1 MLKTLLKKQMAEIF
15 RNYFY
20 DPKKNKMRS
29 KGATAMYIALYVL
42 LMAGLLGG
50 MFALLAVG
58 ICAPMA
64 AAGVGWLYYLVM
76 GLIAVLLGAF
86 GSVFSTYSSLYLSK
100 DNDLLLSMPI
110 PVRYVMASR
119 LLGVYL
125 LGLMYSGVATVPAVI
140 VYWIV
145 APVTAGTIVGGVLT
159 VLLVSVIVMVLSC
172 LLGWVVARIS
182 LKLKNKSFVTVI
194 LSLAFLAAYYFV
206 YYKAQ
211 GLITLLAENAAVYG
225 AKIRGSAYLLYLFG
239 SVGAGDWL
247 AMLIV
252 TLSQAALLAL
262 TLWVIAR
269 SFLKIATATGSVKKV
284 RFEHRAVRA
293 QSVQRALCQKEL
305 RRFTASPNYML
316 NCGLGIVMLPAAGIA
331 LLIKGRALAQLLD
344 DAFGAGAD
352 IVPVLLCAALCLLAS
367 MNDMAAPS
375 VSLEGRQ
382 LWLAQSLPVTPWQV
396 LRAKLDMQLLL
407 TGVPV
412 LFCALCAVIVLP
424 GGAAEMALAV
434 VAALLYT
441 LLSALGGARARAQDA
456 EPDVDQRD
464 HAHQAGR
471 QRDARALCQLVL
483 CHRARRAV
491 LPVRQIFERSG
502 VSGHFRRR
510 HGGRLC
516 AAAALAQAARH
527 AHLRCAVSEKQE
539 TASVRLDRGGFL
551 LCVSVTARA
560 RAQRTRAP

>member
-29 KGATAMYIALYVL
+29 KGATIAYIALYAL
-42 LMAGLLGG
+42 LMVGLLGG
-50 MFALLAVG
+50 IFALMAVG
-58 ICAPMA
+58 LCGPLVE
-64 AAGVGWLYYLVM
+64 AGMDWLYYLLI
-76 GLIAVLLGAF
+76 GLIAVLLGTF

-110 PVRYVMASR
+110 PVRCVMASR

-125 LGLMYSGVATVPAVI
+125 LGLMYAAVVIVPGVI
-140 VYWIV
+140 VYWIT
-145 APVTAGTIVGGVLT
+145 APVTAGAIVGGVLM

-182 LKLKNKSFVTVI
+182 LKLKNKSFITVI
-194 LSLAFLAAYYFV
+194 LSLLFLAAYYFV

-211 GLITLLAENAAVYG
+211 ALITLLVENAAVYG
-225 AKIRGSAYLLYLFG
+225 MKIRGSAYLLYLFG
-239 SVGAGDWL
+239 CVGAGDWL

-252 TLSQAALLAL
+252 TVTQALLLAL
-262 TLWVIAR
+262 TMWGIAR

-284 RFEHRAVRA
+284 RFEHKAVRA
-293 QSVQRALCQKEL
+293 QSTQRALLGKEL

-316 NCGLGIVMLPAAGIA
+316 NCGLGILMLPAAGIA

-344 DAFGAGAD
+344 GAFGAGAD
-352 IVPVLLCAALCLLAS
+352 IVPVLLSAALCLLAS

-396 LRAKLDMQLLL
+396 LRAKLDTQLLL
-407 TGVPV
+407 TGAPM

-434 VAALLYT
+434 VVALLYT
-441 LLSALGGARARAQDA
+441 LLSAL
-456 EPDVDQRD
+456 
-464 HAHQAGR
+464 
-471 QRDARALCQLVL
+471 
-483 CHRARRAV
+483 
-491 LPVRQIFERSG
+491 
-502 VSGHFRRR
+502 
-510 HGGRLC
+510 
-516 AAAALAQAARH
+516 AALALGLKLPNLTWTNEITPIKQSGCVMLALFANWFYAIALGGLYFLCGRYLSAA
-527 AHLRCAVSEKQE
+527 AYLALAAAITAAVCALLLRWVKQ
-539 TASVRLDRGGFL
+539 RG
-551 LCVSVTARA
+551 
-560 RAQRTRAP
+560 TRIFAAL

>member
-29 KGATAMYIALYVL
+29 KGATIAYIALYAL
-42 LMAGLLGG
+42 LMVGLLGG
-50 MFALLAVG
+50 IFALMAVG
-58 ICAPMA
+58 LCGPLVE
-64 AAGVGWLYYLVM
+64 AGMDWLYYLLI
-76 GLIAVLLGAF
+76 GLIAVLLGTF

-110 PVRYVMASR
+110 PVRCVMASR

-125 LGLMYSGVATVPAVI
+125 LGLMYAAVVIVPGVI
-140 VYWIV
+140 VYWIT
-145 APVTAGTIVGGVLT
+145 APVTAGAIVGGVLM

-182 LKLKNKSFVTVI
+182 LKLKNKSFITVI
-194 LSLAFLAAYYFV
+194 LSLLFLAAYYFV

-211 GLITLLAENAAVYG
+211 ALITLLVENAAVYG
-225 AKIRGSAYLLYLFG
+225 MKIRGSAYLLYLFG
-239 SVGAGDWL
+239 CVGAGDWL

-252 TLSQAALLAL
+252 TVTQALLLAL
-262 TLWVIAR
+262 TMWGIAR

-284 RFEHRAVRA
+284 RFEHKAVRA
-293 QSVQRALCQKEL
+293 QSTQRALLGKEL

-316 NCGLGIVMLPAAGIA
+316 NCGLGILMLLAAGIA

-344 DAFGAGAD
+344 GVFGAGAD
-352 IVPVLLCAALCLLAS
+352 IVPVLLSAALCLLAS

-375 VSLEGRQ
+375 VSLEGKS

-396 LRAKLDMQLLL
+396 LRAKLAATDRRA
-407 TGVPV
+407 GAV
-412 LFCALCAVIVLP
+412 LCAVHGHHTAGRRGGNGAGRHCGAAVHAAERA
-424 GGAAEMALAV
+424 GGA
-434 VAALLYT
+434 
-441 LLSALGGARARAQDA
+441 GARAQAA

-471 QRDARALCQLVL
+471 QRDALALCQLGL
-483 CHRARRAV
+483 CRCTRRAV
-491 LPVRQIFERSG
+491 LSVRQIFERGG
-502 VSGHFRRR
+502 VSRARCRH
-510 HGGRLC
+510 HGGRLR
-516 AAAALAQAARH
+516 AAAALGETARH
-527 AHLRCAVSEKQE
+527 AHLRSALIP
-539 TASVRLDRGGFL
+539 A
-551 LCVSVTARA
+551 
-560 RAQRTRAP
+560 

>member
-29 KGATAMYIALYVL
+29 RGATIAYIALYVL
-42 LMAGLLGG
+42 LMAGVLGG

-64 AAGVGWLYYLVM
+64 AVGVGWLYYLVM

-145 APVTAGTIVGGVLT
+145 APVTAGTVVGGVLT

-182 LKLKNKSFVTVI
+182 LKLKNKSFITVI

-269 SFLKIATATGSVKKV
+269 SFLKIATATGSVRRV
-284 RFEHRAVRA
+284 RFRHKAVRA
-293 QSVQRALCQKEL
+293 QSVQRALRQKEL

-316 NCGLGIVMLPAAGIA
+316 NCGLGIVTLPVAGIA

-344 DAFGAGAD
+344 EVFGAGAD

-396 LRAKLDMQLLL
+396 LRAKLDTQLLL
-407 TGVPV
+407 TGVPM

-434 VAALLYT
+434 IAALLYT
-441 LLSALGGARARAQDA
+441 LLSAL
-456 EPDVDQRD
+456 
-464 HAHQAGR
+464 
-471 QRDARALCQLVL
+471 
-483 CHRARRAV
+483 
-491 LPVRQIFERSG
+491 
-502 VSGHFRRR
+502 
-510 HGGRLC
+510 
-516 AAAALAQAARH
+516 AALALGLKMPNLTWTNEITPIKQGGSVMLALFANWFYAIALGGLYFLCGRYLSAA
-527 AHLRCAVSEKQE
+527 AYLAIF
-539 TASVRLDRGGFL
+539 AA
-551 LCVSVTARA
+551 VTAVVCALLLRWLK
-560 RAQRTRAP
+560 RRGTRIFAAL

>member
-29 KGATAMYIALYVL
+29 RGATIAYIALYVL
-42 LMAGLLGG
+42 LMAGVLGG

-145 APVTAGTIVGGVLT
+145 APVTAGTVVGGV
-159 VLLVSVIVMVLSC
+159 VMVLSC

-182 LKLKNKSFVTVI
+182 LKLKNKSFITVI

-239 SVGAGDWL
+239 SVGAGD
-247 AMLIV
+247 
-252 TLSQAALLAL
+252 
-262 TLWVIAR
+262 
-269 SFLKIATATGSVKKV
+269 
-284 RFEHRAVRA
+284 
-293 QSVQRALCQKEL
+293 
-305 RRFTASPNYML
+305 
-316 NCGLGIVMLPAAGIA
+316 
-331 LLIKGRALAQLLD
+331 
-344 DAFGAGAD
+344 
-352 IVPVLLCAALCLLAS
+352 
-367 MNDMAAPS
+367 
-375 VSLEGRQ
+375 
-382 LWLAQSLPVTPWQV
+382 
-396 LRAKLDMQLLL
+396 
-407 TGVPV
+407 
-412 LFCALCAVIVLP
+412 
-424 GGAAEMALAV
+424 
-434 VAALLYT
+434 
-441 LLSALGGARARAQDA
+441 
-456 EPDVDQRD
+456 
-464 HAHQAGR
+464 
-471 QRDARALCQLVL
+471 
-483 CHRARRAV
+483 
-491 LPVRQIFERSG
+491 
-502 VSGHFRRR
+502 
-510 HGGRLC
+510 
-516 AAAALAQAARH
+516 
-527 AHLRCAVSEKQE
+527 
-539 TASVRLDRGGFL
+539 
-551 LCVSVTARA
+551 
-560 RAQRTRAP
+560 

>member
-29 KGATAMYIALYVL
+29 KGATAMYIALYAL
-42 LMAGLLGG
+42 LMVGFLGG

-145 APVTAGTIVGGVLT
+145 APVTAGTVVGGVLT

-182 LKLKNKSFVTVI
+182 LKLKNKSFITVI

-252 TLSQAALLAL
+252 TLTQAALLAL

-293 QSVQRALCQKEL
+293 QSVQRALFGKEL

-316 NCGLGIVMLPAAGIA
+316 NCGLGILMLPVAGIV
-331 LLIKGRALAQLLD
+331 LLIKGGALGRML
-344 DAFGAGAD
+344 AD
-352 IVPVLLCAALCLLAS
+352 VFSGNVGVVPVLMCAAVCLLAS
-367 MNDMAAPS
+367 MNDMAAPA
-375 VSLEGRQ
+375 VSLEGRN
-382 LWLAQSLPVTPWQV
+382 LWLVQSLPVVPWQA
-396 LRAKLDMQLLL
+396 LRAKLDVQLVL

-412 LFCALCAVIVLP
+412 RFCALCMVIVLP
-424 GGAAEMALAV
+424 GSALEKALLV
-434 VAALLYT
+434 IVALLYT
-441 LLSALGGARARAQDA
+441 LLSAL
-456 EPDVDQRD
+456 
-464 HAHQAGR
+464 
-471 QRDARALCQLVL
+471 
-483 CHRARRAV
+483 
-491 LPVRQIFERSG
+491 
-502 VSGHFRRR
+502 
-510 HGGRLC
+510 
-516 AAAALAQAARH
+516 AALALGLKMPNLTWTNETTPIKQSGCVMLSLFANWFYALALGGLYFLCGNALSAAVYL
-527 AHLRCAVSEKQE
+527 AIFAV
-539 TASVRLDRGGFL
+539 
-551 LCVSVTARA
+551 VTAAGSALLLHWVKQRGA
-560 RAQRTRAP
+560 RIFAAL

>member
-29 KGATAMYIALYVL
+29 RGATIAYIALYAL
-42 LMAGLLGG
+42 LMVGLLGG

-145 APVTAGTIVGGVLT
+145 APVTAGTVVGGVLT

-182 LKLKNKSFVTVI
+182 LKLKHKSFVTVI
-194 LSLAFLAAYYFV
+194 LSVAFLAAYYFV

-239 SVGAGDWL
+239 SVGAGDWT
-247 AMLIV
+247 AMGLV

-293 QSVQRALCQKEL
+293 QSVQRALRRKEL
-305 RRFTASPNYML
+305 RRFAASPNYML
-316 NCGLGIVMLPAAGIA
+316 NCGFGILMLPAAGIA

-352 IVPVLLCAALCLLAS
+352 IVPVLLSAALCLLAS

-382 LWLAQSLPVTPWQV
+382 LWLAQSL
-396 LRAKLDMQLLL
+396 
-407 TGVPV
+407 

-434 VAALLYT
+434 VVALLYT
-441 LLSALGGARARAQDA
+441 LLSAL
-456 EPDVDQRD
+456 
-464 HAHQAGR
+464 
-471 QRDARALCQLVL
+471 
-483 CHRARRAV
+483 
-491 LPVRQIFERSG
+491 
-502 VSGHFRRR
+502 
-510 HGGRLC
+510 
-516 AAAALAQAARH
+516 AALALGLRLPNLTWTNEITPIKQGGSVMLALFVNWLYAIALGGLYFLCGRYLSAA
-527 AHLRCAVSEKQE
+527 AYLAL
-539 TASVRLDRGGFL
+539 AAA
-551 LCVSVTARA
+551 VTAA
-560 RAQRTRAP
+560 VCALLLHWVKQRGTRIFAAL

>member
-1 MLKTLLKKQMAEIF
+1 MLKILVKKQMGDIF
-15 RNYFY
+15 RSYTY
-20 DPKKNKMRS
+20 DAKKNRARS
-29 KGATAMYIALYVL
+29 KAATVGFFVFFAVIMVGMLGGLFTVL
-42 LMAGLLGG
+42 SLQMCAPLADAGLAWFYFTI
-50 MFALLAVG
+50 MTLLAAFLG
-58 ICAPMA
+58 I
-64 AAGVGWLYYLVM
+64 
-76 GLIAVLLGAF
+76 F
-86 GSVFSTYSSLYLSK
+86 GSVFNTYSTLYMAK

-110 PVRYVMASR
+110 PVRTVMAAR
-119 LLGVYL
+119 LVSVYL
-125 LGLMYSGVATVPAVI
+125 MGLMYSGVVLLPAII
-140 VYWIV
+140 VYWVVVGITV
-145 APVTAGTIVGGVLT
+145 PVVVGCMIQLLLLSVFVLT
-159 VLLVSVIVMVLSC
+159 LSC
-172 LLGWVVARIS
+172 ALGWVVAKIS
-182 LKLKNKSFVTVI
+182 QKLKNKSFITVI

-284 RFEHRAVRA
+284 RFRHKAVRA
-293 QSVQRALCQKEL
+293 QSVQRALRQKEL
-305 RRFTASPNYML
+305 RRFAASPNYML
-316 NCGLGIVMLPAAGIA
+316 NCGLGIVMLPVAGIA

-344 DAFGAGAD
+344 EVFGAGAD

-407 TGVPV
+407 TGVPL

-434 VAALLYT
+434 VVALLYT
-441 LLSALGGARARAQDA
+441 LLSAL
-456 EPDVDQRD
+456 
-464 HAHQAGR
+464 
-471 QRDARALCQLVL
+471 
-483 CHRARRAV
+483 
-491 LPVRQIFERSG
+491 
-502 VSGHFRRR
+502 
-510 HGGRLC
+510 
-516 AAAALAQAARH
+516 AALALGLKMPNLTWTNETTPIKQSGCVMLSLFANWFYALALGGLYFLCGNALSAAVYL
-527 AHLRCAVSEKQE
+527 AIFAV
-539 TASVRLDRGGFL
+539 
-551 LCVSVTARA
+551 VTAAGSALLLHWVKQRGA
-560 RAQRTRAP
+560 RIFAAL